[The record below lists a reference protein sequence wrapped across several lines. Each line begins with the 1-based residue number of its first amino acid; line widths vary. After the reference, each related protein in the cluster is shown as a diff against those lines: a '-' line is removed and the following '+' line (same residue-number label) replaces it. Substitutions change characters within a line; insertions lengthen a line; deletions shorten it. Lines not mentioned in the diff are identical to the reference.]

1 MDYAITKGIMVEWTE
16 KYRPKRL
23 DDVIGNKNAKEELQ
37 KWAEEWIDS
46 SPKKRAVILMGD
58 PGIGKTT
65 CAHAL
70 ANEMGWQVVEMN
82 ASDCRNAEAI
92 KKVATHGAMGETFTD
107 AGDFISSKT
116 GQRKL
121 IILDEAD
128 NVFGREDYGGIK
140 AMATTIL
147 NTKQPII
154 LIVNDFYELKRRSAV
169 ISQHTKSIKFSR
181 PRRTSIKRLLKSIAT
196 NEGISVPDK
205 ALDKISEKSSGD
217 VRSAINDLQSI
228 SEGRSK
234 LNEEDVLALGYRD
247 TSKTIFNSLA
257 VIYRTGNCLRSREA
271 MMALDENPEM
281 LILWI
286 DENIPIAYKDSKD
299 IAAAYDV
306 LAKADR
312 FLGRVR
318 RKQYY
323 GLWSYAGDMMSCG
336 VSLAKSRSY
345 PGYVNYAFPS
355 WLRKMSATK
364 GYRSIQSSFGRKLG
378 AHTNKSAKVV
388 LQEYLPYFRALYT
401 QDREFR
407 LTMTKKL
414 ALTEE
419 EVGFLL
425 GEKPDSHKVRHVF
438 DALRKLESI
447 GKGEHRPDEES
458 SPEVQSDEKEVQ
470 PETENDIQTDTQSSL
485 FEFE

>member
-1 MDYAITKGIMVEWTE
+1 MVEWTE
-16 KYRPKRL
+16 KYRPKML
-23 DDVIGNKNAKEELQ
+23 DDVIGNKKAKDELR
-37 KWAEEWIDS
+37 KWAEEWIDNP
-46 SPKKRAVILMGD
+46 PKKRALVLMGD

-82 ASDCRNAEAI
+82 ASDSRNAEAI
-92 KKVATHGAMGETFTD
+92 KKVATHGTLGETFTD
-107 AGDFISSKT
+107 EGDFNSSKA

-128 NVFGREDYGGIK
+128 NIFGREDYGGIK
-140 AMATTIL
+140 AMGTTIL
-147 NTKQPII
+147 NTQQPII
-154 LIVNDFYELKRRSAV
+154 LIVNDFYELKRRSTI

-181 PRRTSIKRLLKSIAT
+181 PRRTSIKRLLKFIAS
-196 NEGISVPDK
+196 NENISVSDEV
-205 ALDKISEKSSGD
+205 LGKISEKSSGD

-234 LNEEDVLALGYRD
+234 IDEEDVLALGYRD

-257 VIYRTGNCLRSREA
+257 VIYKTGNCIRSREA

-286 DENIPIAYKDSKD
+286 DENIPIAYKDPKD

-355 WLRKMSATK
+355 WLRKMSSTK
-364 GYRSIQSSFGRKLG
+364 VYRSIQTSFGRKLG
-378 AHTNKSAKVV
+378 THTNKSAKVA

-425 GEKPDSHKVRHVF
+425 REKPDSHKVRHVF
-438 DALRKLESI
+438 DALRKLESVS
-447 GKGEHRPDEES
+447 KGEHLPDEES
-458 SPEVQSDEKEVQ
+458 TPEVKSDEKEVQ
-470 PETENDIQTDTQSSL
+470 TETNDDIQTDKDTQSSL